1 MRTTFKLRIPP
12 TPRRRGYLKAFLH
25 DEDGATAIEY
35 GLIASLIIIGIIAA
49 LNTFS
54 ANTSGMYTSIAT
66 TLEGG

>member
-1 MRTTFKLRIPP
+1 MQG
-12 TPRRRGYLKAFLH
+12 RRGLFAAFSQ
-25 DEDGATAIEY
+25 DENGATAIEY

-66 TLEGG
+66 TLEGS

>member
-1 MRTTFKLRIPP
+1 MKTTFKLRQ
-12 TPRRRGYLKAFLH
+12 TPKPRGRDHLKAFLH

-54 ANTSGMYTSIAT
+54 ENTSGMYTSIADN
-66 TLEGG
+66 LGG